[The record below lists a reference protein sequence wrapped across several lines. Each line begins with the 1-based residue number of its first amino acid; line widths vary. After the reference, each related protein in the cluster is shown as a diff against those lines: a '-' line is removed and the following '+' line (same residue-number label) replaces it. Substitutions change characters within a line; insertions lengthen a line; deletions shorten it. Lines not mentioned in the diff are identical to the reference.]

1 MARNKWIT
9 DIMEYEERLG
19 IIPIHRYDKDW
30 LNVQTEEEIFRIHKM
45 LRELKE
51 AQNPNA

>member
-9 DIMEYEERLG
+9 DIMEFEEYLG
-19 IIPIHRYDKDW
+19 IIPIHRYVKEW
-30 LNVQTEEEIFRIHKM
+30 LNMQTEEEIFRIHKM

>member
-1 MARNKWIT
+1 MARNKWIN
-9 DIMEYEERLG
+9 DIVEYEEHLG

-30 LNVQTEEEIFRIHKM
+30 LNRQTEEEIFRIHKM

>member
-1 MARNKWIT
+1 MAKNKWIG
-9 DIMEYEERLG
+9 DIVEFEEKLG
-19 IIPIHRYDKDW
+19 IIPIHRYDKHW
-30 LNVQTEEEIFRIHKM
+30 LTMQTEEEIFRIHKM